1 VVRLSARSAAVP
13 EFYRPIHRWPGQ
25 LRQPEDINPPGPT
38 LLQACRRYGIQPT
51 IDEAHK
57 EQMRELAWSKTDQ
70 TPEEI
75 ADLQDYCLADDCQNT
90 MNLFLA
96 MRDRIDFLR
105 APIRGAYMME
115 LERVRWRGIPI
126 DAEIYDRA
134 VRQAPKAA
142 AAMRAEQ
149 SSARCRSL
157 FP

>member
-1 VVRLSARSAAVP
+1 VVRLSARSTAVP

-38 LLQACRRYGIQPT
+38 LLQACRR
-51 IDEAHK
+51 
-57 EQMRELAWSKTDQ
+57 RLAWSKTDQ

-75 ADLQDYCLADDCQNT
+75 ADLQDYCSADDRQNT

-96 MRDRIDFLR
+96 MRDRIDYLR

-134 VRQAPKAA
+134 VPQAPKAA
-142 AAMRAEQ
+142 AAMRAELNRRLG
-149 SSARCRSL
+149 AA
-157 FP
+157 